1 MPGKLKRNFFTI
13 AGTISAGIG
22 GIGVFVPI
30 LPTTPFLLLAA
41 LCYMR
46 GSKRFYNALLGN
58 RFVGSYIGNYLEGR
72 GMFLKMKVWTLF
84 LLWAAIICTVVLL
97 TDSLTVKII
106 LAAALIGVTIHILLI
121 KTA

>member
-1 MPGKLKRNFFTI
+1 LKRNFFTI

-22 GIGVFVPI
+22 GIGVFVPV

-72 GMFLKMKVWTLF
+72 EMSLKMKVWTLF